1 MDHADALELIEIGA
15 AEPGGLE
22 RLAAGDTPESSLVAG
37 HLAGCPTCADALVR
51 IARTAGLART
61 AIRELPD
68 PALRERTLAFVREV
82 GRDRSGVVAAPAS
95 VVGARSGGSGP
106 VFAPEPAAL
115 IPDAAEASTAMSIAL
130 SPVVSLAAR
139 RSRRPWL
146 AVGLAAAVVV
156 AAVLGFAAGGALRP
170 AGNRAEDVANA
181 AAVIRATMRIAVRP
195 DAARIVLAS
204 ANGGTATGSVI
215 YSAASGELAMVETG
229 LAPAPDGAVY
239 ACWVESG
246 GMRRR
251 IGVVYEE
258 GGTGSWAGPVTG
270 LDALAPGST
279 FGVSLVPA
287 GSQTGTP
294 VLTRSSSGRAPRREH
309 ERVPI

>member
-1 MDHADALELIEIGA
+1 MDHAEALELIEIA
-15 AEPGGLE
+15 ALEPGGLE

-37 HLAGCPTCADALVR
+37 HLAGCPSCADDLLR
-51 IARTAGLART
+51 ITRTAGLARA

-68 PALRERTLAFVREV
+68 PALRERTLAYVREV
-82 GRDRSGVVAAPAS
+82 GRDRRGVIAAPAPLA
-95 VVGARSGGSGP
+95 GAGPGGSGP
-106 VFAPEPAAL
+106 VLAPELAAL
-115 IPDAAEASTAMSIAL
+115 IRDAAAAPAASAPVP

-146 AVGLAAAVVV
+146 AVGMAAAVVV
-156 AAVLGFAAGGALRP
+156 AAVLGFAAGGAVRP
-170 AGNRAEDVANA
+170 PSGPAEDVAHA
-181 AAVIRATMRIAVRP
+181 ITVIQATMRIAVRP

-204 ANGGTATGSVI
+204 AHGGTETGSVI
-215 YSAASGELAMVETG
+215 YSAMSGELSMVVTG
-229 LAPAPDGAVY
+229 LAPAPDGSTY

-251 IGVVYEE
+251 IGLVYEE
-258 GGTGSWAGPVTG
+258 DGTGSWAGPVTG
-270 LDALAPGST
+270 LDALAPGAT

-294 VLTRSSSGRAPRREH
+294 VLTGS
-309 ERVPI
+309 

>member
-1 MDHADALELIEIGA
+1 MDHADALELIEIA
-15 AEPGGLE
+15 AVEPGGLE

-37 HLAGCPTCADALVR
+37 HLAGCPSCADALLR
-51 IARTAGLART
+51 ITRTAGLARG

-82 GRDRSGVVAAPAS
+82 GRDRRGVIAAAVA
-95 VVGARSGGSGP
+95 GARSGGSGP
-106 VFAPEPAAL
+106 VFAPEPAAA
-115 IPDAAEASTAMSIAL
+115 IPDAAGASTILSPVVSPVLSPVA

-156 AAVLGFAAGGALRP
+156 AAVLGFAAGGAVRP
-170 AGNRAEDVANA
+170 AGGQGEDVAHA
-181 AAVIRATMRIAVRP
+181 ITVIQATMRIAVRP

-204 ANGGTATGSVI
+204 AHGGTETGSVI
-215 YSAASGELAMVETG
+215 YSATSGELSMVVTG
-229 LAPAPDGAVY
+229 LAPAPDGATY

-251 IGVVYEE
+251 IGLVYEE
-258 GGTGSWAGPVTG
+258 DGTGSWAGPVTG

-294 VLTRSSSGRAPRREH
+294 VLTGS
-309 ERVPI
+309 